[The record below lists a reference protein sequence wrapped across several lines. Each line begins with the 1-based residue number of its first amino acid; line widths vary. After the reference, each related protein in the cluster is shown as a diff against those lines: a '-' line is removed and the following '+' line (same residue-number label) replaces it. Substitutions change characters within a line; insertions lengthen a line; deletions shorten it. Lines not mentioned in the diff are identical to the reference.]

1 MIRRMILML
10 VVMGLV
16 LGGYFGFQ
24 QFKAKMIHGF
34 LASMANPPQTISTVT
49 ATMQTWQPE
58 VEAVGSLRAE
68 NGATL
73 SLEVSGV
80 VDKIDFKSG
89 EDVQAGQVLLQ
100 LRAADDIAKLAS
112 LDASAALA
120 QVNYDRDSRQLRAQA
135 ISQAVVD
142 SDLYTLKNAR
152 AQADE
157 QRAVVAKKTLRA
169 PFAGHLGIRAVD
181 LGQYL
186 NAGTAV
192 VPLQALDPLFVDFSV
207 PQQALSQVSVGQT
220 VTATVDTFPGTTFKG
235 KIVAVSP
242 AVDTDSRNV
251 QMRASL
257 ANPDH
262 RLLPG
267 MFATIDIAAGA
278 PAQHLTL
285 PQTAITYNPYGSTVY
300 LVEDAAAAANGAG
313 PATTAAAT
321 TAAATTPPA
330 TTAPSTT
337 SPATTSPATTSP
349 ATTSPATTGS
359 ATTGSATSSP
369 ATGDGTAAGQ
379 PHLIARQT
387 FVTTGA
393 TRGDQVAVLTG
404 VKPGDVVVSA
414 GQIKLHNDVPV
425 IINNTVQPTDNPA
438 PAPSDH

>member
-34 LASMANPPQTISTVT
+34 LASMANPPQTVSTVT
-49 ATMQTWQPE
+49 AAMQTWQPE

-80 VDKIDFKSG
+80 VDRIDFKSG
-89 EDVQAGQVLLQ
+89 DDVQAGQVLLQ
-100 LRAADDIAKLAS
+100 LRAADDIAKLAA

-192 VPLQALDPLFVDFSV
+192 VSLQALDPLFVDFSV

-220 VTATVDTFPGTTFKG
+220 VTASVDTFPGQTFKG
-235 KIVAVSP
+235 KIIAVNP

-257 ANPDH
+257 PNPDH

-278 PAQHLTL
+278 PEQHLTL
-285 PQTAITYNPYGSTVY
+285 PQTAITYNPFGSTVY
-300 LVEDAAAAANGAG
+300 LVLDSAAVNNSAG
-313 PATTAAAT
+313 TAGAAT
-321 TAAATTPPA
+321 TGTEGPGAG
-330 TTAPSTT
+330 
-337 SPATTSPATTSP
+337 
-349 ATTSPATTGS
+349 TTGTG
-359 ATTGSATSSP
+359 TTGAGT
-369 ATGDGTAAGQ
+369 TGAGTTGAGTAGGTANGQ
-379 PHLIARQT
+379 PRLIARQS

-425 IINNTVQPTDNPA
+425 IINNTVQPSNNPA

>member
-34 LASMANPPQTISTVT
+34 LASMANPPQTVSTVT

-80 VDKIDFKSG
+80 VDRIDFKSG

-100 LRAADDIAKLAS
+100 LRAADDIAKLAA

-120 QVNYDRDSRQLRAQA
+120 QVNFDRDSRQLRAQA

-142 SDLYTLKNAR
+142 SDQYTLKNAR

-192 VPLQALDPLFVDFSV
+192 VPLQALDPLYVDFSV

-220 VTATVDTFPGTTFKG
+220 VIAKVDTFPGTTFKG
-235 KIVAVSP
+235 KIIAVNP

-257 ANPDH
+257 PNPDH

-278 PAQHLTL
+278 PEQHLTL

-300 LVEDAAAAANGAG
+300 LVQDSNAATNTAGAANAG
-313 PATTAAAT
+313 TATTATGTAGTGAGGTAT
-321 TAAATTPPA
+321 TDAG
-330 TTAPSTT
+330 TAPG
-337 SPATTSPATTSP
+337 PENA
-349 ATTSPATTGS
+349 GR
-359 ATTGSATSSP
+359 
-369 ATGDGTAAGQ
+369 TAGAQ
-379 PHLIARQT
+379 PRLIAKQS

-425 IINNTVQPTDNPA
+425 IINNTVQPSNNPA